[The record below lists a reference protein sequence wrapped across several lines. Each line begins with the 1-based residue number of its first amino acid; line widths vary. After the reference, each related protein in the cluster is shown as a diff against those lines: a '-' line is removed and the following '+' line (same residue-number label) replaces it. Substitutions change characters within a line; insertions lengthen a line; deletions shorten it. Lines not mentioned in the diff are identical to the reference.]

1 MTQERKYWDE
11 KIETMPLEELK
22 KFQEERLREV
32 VERAY
37 RQTALYR
44 RKFDQAG
51 VKPEDI
57 KTLEDLPKL
66 PFTEYLEDYCSPPQ
80 GPPLKD
86 KMAVP
91 MSEVDWVHSTSGTV
105 SGFSQ
110 PRPLT
115 AKDTKEFIDGE
126 ARYRWTAGV
135 RPHDVV
141 QILTGFD
148 CCYRGYIHLGAKVF
162 ALSAGRGNMDFQIKL
177 AQMMGATVIEHLPS
191 LMLTYFDRARQLGID
206 LKQSGL
212 RMVSGA
218 GEGWAEA
225 YKAKVEAEYGIP
237 FRTGYGS
244 VEGGLVSAQCEA
256 GDGMH
261 LMGDF
266 VIVEIIDPE
275 TKRVLPIG
283 EAGEV
288 ITTLLKGSEAMPLI
302 RYRMGD
308 VAKLL
313 PYKPCPCG
321 RTHPKISMVKGRVG
335 DYITVK
341 GKKLL
346 PIDVEEVIASIP
358 GLGYQYQIILQKPG
372 EQDRLKV
379 QVEHTVSPNKVAS
392 LEKRLKEALTEQLG
406 VPAEVELL
414 PLGSVPRKLFKAMR
428 IIKPEG

>member
-1 MTQERKYWDE
+1 MAQERKYWDE
-11 KIETMPLEELK
+11 KIETMSLEELK
-22 KFQEERLREV
+22 KFQEERLKET

-66 PFTEYLEDYCSPPQ
+66 PFTEYLEDFCSPPS
-80 GPPLKD
+80 GPPLQD
-86 KMAVP
+86 KLAVP
-91 MSEVDWVHSTSGTV
+91 MSDIKWVHSTSGTV

-110 PRPLT
+110 PRPFT
-115 AKDTKEFIDGE
+115 GREVEEFLDFE
-126 ARYRWTAGV
+126 ARARWTLGV
-135 RPHDVV
+135 RPNDVA

-148 CCYRGYIHLGAKVF
+148 CCYRGYVHLGANVF
-162 ALSAGRGNMDFQIKL
+162 AMSAGRGNMDFQIRL

-191 LMLTYFDRARQLGID
+191 IMLTYLDRAKELGID

-212 RMVSGA
+212 RMISGV

-225 YKAKVEAEYGIP
+225 YKAKIEAEYGIP
-237 FRTGYGS
+237 FRTMYGS
-244 VEGGLVSAQCEA
+244 VEGGGVSAQCEA

-261 LMGDF
+261 LFADYC
-266 VIVEIIDPE
+266 IVEIIDPE
-275 TKRVLPIG
+275 SKKVLPIG
-283 EAGEV
+283 EEGEV
-288 ITTLLKGSEAMPLI
+288 VTTLLRGNDAMPLI

-313 PYKPCPCG
+313 PYKPCSCG
-321 RTHPKISMVKGRVG
+321 RTHPKLSMVKGRVG

-346 PIDVEEVIASIP
+346 PIDVEEIVASIP

-372 EQDRLKV
+372 EQERLKV
-379 QVEHTVSPNKVAS
+379 QVEHSVSPDKVAP

-406 VPAEVELL
+406 VPSEVELL

-428 IIKPEG
+428 IIKPKG